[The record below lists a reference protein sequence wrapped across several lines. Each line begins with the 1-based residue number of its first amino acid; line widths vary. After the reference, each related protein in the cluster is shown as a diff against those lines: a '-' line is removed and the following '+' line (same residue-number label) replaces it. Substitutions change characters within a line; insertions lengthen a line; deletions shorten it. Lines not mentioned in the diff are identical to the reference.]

1 MLFMKKRS
9 AEIGGGIYF
18 NCRCKKRRGGTK
30 MKKATI
36 SNGGLDSLACWGCLG
51 CAACPSVGLLA
62 ALSGVSVM

>member
-1 MLFMKKRS
+1 
-9 AEIGGGIYF
+9 
-18 NCRCKKRRGGTK
+18 